1 MGNHVLEK
9 IEQTQTDQ
17 IGKYMTFIIDETT
30 YALDISQVLDIIRLP
45 NITFFPNQPDY
56 IKGLI
61 NLRGKIIPTLD
72 IRLKFK
78 KPFKAYTDRT
88 CILVIEV
95 NETIVGLI
103 VDAIKEVVALNR
115 STFTIPKSVDSI
127 YDNAFIEGISSMN
140 EESIIVLKSQRL
152 LEDSL

>member
-1 MGNHVLEK
+1 MGNLVLED